1 MRISGN
7 SVGAGNIE
15 ITKIDDF
22 EVKISGEYNT
32 LIMFYKDKPG
42 MISKVS
48 SIIQN
53 ENINIASLDCDRN
66 SRGETA
72 SMCICLDS
80 PMSDNIINKIQA
92 VEDVYFVRNVKK
104 IEG

>member
-1 MRISGN
+1 M
-7 SVGAGNIE
+7 
-15 ITKIDDF
+15 
-22 EVKISGEYNT
+22 
-32 LIMFYKDKPG
+32 YKDKPG

-48 SIIQN
+48 AIIQN

-72 SMCICLDS
+72 SMCICLDGTV
-80 PMSDNIINKIQA
+80 SDAVISKIQA
-92 VEDVYFVRNVKK
+92 VEDVYFVRNVRK